1 MKLKKVFLFFDSSTK
16 QQQTKIGQ
24 KHDRR
29 EMSQIN
35 KYLALTNIATGY
47 AKRMTRLRNRIFNE
61 PVRAMAPRDSKV
73 ISLLSEL
80 PRQKDPEYTN
90 YYPRHVETWQF
101 MMKLRDYGL
110 FRDEHQDFKEEMVR
124 LRILRGKVKPKK
136 GEGKRSKKK

>member
-1 MKLKKVFLFFDSSTK
+1 
-16 QQQTKIGQ
+16 
-24 KHDRR
+24 
-29 EMSQIN
+29 MSQIN